1 MSTLIPQ
8 RLDDPPKL
16 LLWEMDQAMVFMS
29 ILVIGIACDLPGTF
43 FVLGLLVAWRYGK
56 LKSGKHRGFAK
67 HLIFWRTPIT
77 LGMRRTPPSYIREFL
92 G

>member
-16 LLWEMDQAMVFMS
+16 LLWEMDQAMVCMS
-29 ILVIGIACDLPGTF
+29 MIVIGIAADMTVTF
-43 FVLGLLVAWRYGK
+43 ILIGLLIAWRYGK
-56 LKSGKHRGFAK
+56 LKSGKHRGFAM
-67 HLIFWRTPIT
+67 HLIYWRTPFS
-77 LGMRRTPPSYIREFL
+77 LGMRRTPPSYIREFI